1 MTSVIL
7 FQISCLPCLIAF
19 TTHPG
24 AYIHVHACISRSGL
38 QSLQCKVLICV
49 DYHRLNAVTKIEVF
63 LLSRIDDLLDMLL
76 KSKFFTTL
84 DLESD
89 FWQVKMEPSSREKT
103 AYVTH
108 LGLYEFSVIGF
119 GLVNAPLTFQ
129 QLMESVLVGLS
140 GEKINVLCSYIS
152 ASKYTD
158 FFFFFF

>member
-1 MTSVIL
+1 MYMHVFPDRACSHCSVR
-7 FQISCLPCLIAF
+7 F
-19 TTHPG
+19 
-24 AYIHVHACISRSGL
+24 
-38 QSLQCKVLICV
+38 CV

-158 FFFFFF
+158 FFFFFFY